1 LRRPGAAAGVL
12 LALTL
17 VGCDVP
23 LTNDDLLLCNAA
35 RFVTAS
41 IAGTQDALAIGEAGR
56 PGEAAERAVQAL
68 GLAEGAARTL
78 HEVDQAA
85 QADIACVALLMAYE
99 HAAQAARSLLPDL
112 PDLRGSGD
120 DAIAAARDALD
131 EARLDLPPSCFV
143 VPPG

>member
-1 LRRPGAAAGVL
+1 MRRPGAAAGVL

-17 VGCDVP
+17 VGCGVP

-41 IAGTQDALAIGEAGR
+41 IAGTQNALAIRAAGR
-56 PGEAAERAVQAL
+56 PDEAAERAVQAL

-85 QADIACVALLMAYE
+85 QADIAWVALLMAYE
-99 HAAQAARSLLPDL
+99 HAAQAARSLLPDF
-112 PDLRGSGD
+112 PNLRGSGD
-120 DAIAAARDALD
+120 EAIAAARDVLD
-131 EARLDLPPSCFV
+131 EARLGLPPSCFV